1 MTLFFEISYNQID
14 KRLRL
19 FSLTVSLCIRMVK
32 QTKLLNYKPKEKNM
46 KKKVLLV
53 TLLVVAIV
61 ASCFAFTACNK
72 NKGDGD
78 KGVKVAMITDLR
90 TTATS
95 PTSLSTRPLTRHAR
109 LTVVLTTLSLSII
122 NLPVTAQKPVS
133 LP

>member
-32 QTKLLNYKPKEKNM
+32 QTKLLNYKPKKEKNM

-72 NKGDGD
+72 DKGDGD
-78 KGVKVAMITDLR
+78 KGVKVAMITDYGDITDQSFNQ
-90 TTATS
+90 TTY
-95 PTSLSTRPLTRHAR
+95 
-109 LTVVLTTLSLSII
+109 
-122 NLPVTAQKPVS
+122 
-133 LP
+133 